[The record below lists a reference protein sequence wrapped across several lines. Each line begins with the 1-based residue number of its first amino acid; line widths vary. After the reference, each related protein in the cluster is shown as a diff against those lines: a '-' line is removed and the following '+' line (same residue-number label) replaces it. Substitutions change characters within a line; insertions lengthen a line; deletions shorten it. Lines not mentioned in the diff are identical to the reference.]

1 MDQPPSARVWSEF
14 LTLLAQLPPTTRVV
28 FLLHAVFDASDT
40 EVERLTGVQ
49 KDACEQHLE
58 EARRVVR
65 AFVRAE
71 TDPEGQPSQ
80 GKNT

>member
-14 LTLLAQLPPTTRVV
+14 LAALAQLPPTTRVV

-40 EVERLTGVQ
+40 EVERLTGVHR
-49 KDACEQHLE
+49 DDCARHLA

-65 AFVRAE
+65 AFARAE
-71 TDPEGQPSQ
+71 TDSKGETP
-80 GKNT
+80 